1 MRFLAF
7 GSSFM
12 LVVALAC
19 SNLHAQVPVDAYA
32 PQTSQVVPAAALL
45 WAGHGGNC
53 GCAKS
58 CGSPFRKITPSCGA
72 PKCGCKAPRCAA
84 PKCAAPTPK
93 CAAPRCAAP
102 APKCGAPAKCCSSRC
117 VPDLR
122 LLISGVKN
130 KLSGLLSCNK
140 CGCDGCTS
148 SISSGPA
155 VLEIPAPEAEAELR
169 FDGPPHLPSGEGA
182 NPFRNDPVSR
192 SPQLVSP
199 VQLLISPP
207 KMPTVSERLHELRSG
222 SMGVPGRPLRPFTPS
237 YR

>member
-12 LVVALAC
+12 LVVALTC

-32 PQTSQVVPAAALL
+32 PQTSRVVPAAALL

-58 CGSPFRKITPSCGA
+58 CGSPFRKIAPSCGA
-72 PKCGCKAPRCAA
+72 PKCGCKAPSCAA
-84 PKCAAPTPK
+84 PK
-93 CAAPRCAAP
+93 CAAP

-117 VPDLR
+117 GPDLG
-122 LLISGVKN
+122 LLVRGLKS
-130 KLSGLLSCNK
+130 KLSSLLSCNK

-148 SISSGPA
+148 SVSSGPA

-169 FDGPPHLPSGEGA
+169 SDGPPRLPSGEGA

-192 SPQLVSP
+192 SPRLVSP

-207 KMPTVSERLHELRSG
+207 KLPTVSERLHELRTG
-222 SMGVPGRPLRPFTPS
+222 AMGTPGRPLQPFTPS